1 MKVGEDRVNI
11 YMQEGSLDGNYMQS
25 PSIRA
30 SHANLEKAQSKVT
43 SHTST
48 HSQGDHLSKNHH
60 GSSEPSLTLALVIA
74 VRGFGNRNSRSLGLL
89 GASSNDAFGLQ
100 ISDFFDRGLCALA
113 ELGSII

>member
-30 SHANLEKAQSKVT
+30 SHANLGKVQSKVT

-48 HSQGDHLSKNHH
+48 HSQGEHLSKNHH
-60 GSSEPSLTLALVIA
+60 GSSEPSLTLALVTT
-74 VRGFGNRNSRSLGLL
+74 VRVLGNRNIRSLALL

-100 ISDFFDRGLCALA
+100 ISDFFDRGV
-113 ELGSII
+113 